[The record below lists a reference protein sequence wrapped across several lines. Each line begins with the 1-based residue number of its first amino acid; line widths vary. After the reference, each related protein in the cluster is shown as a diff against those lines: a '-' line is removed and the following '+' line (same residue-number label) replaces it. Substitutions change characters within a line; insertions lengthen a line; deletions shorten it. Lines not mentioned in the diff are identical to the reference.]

1 MREYPMKKIAIL
13 SIVAMIASIA
23 LLPVPGRT
31 DSASGDSEF
40 VYARIRYHMT
50 PDAIF
55 VREVPWHHDY
65 PYGDQMFPTIVAEVT
80 NIKTSSM
87 AYQIVDLDSPEL
99 FKYPFAYL
107 CEPGYLELSAKDV
120 INLREYLDRG
130 GFLLIDDLRTATYSS
145 HTGIGPEDDIA
156 HFRVEMKKVYPDRE
170 FVRLDL
176 SDPVFNTFYKIK
188 SLDMI
193 PPYIF
198 PGQRPVEFLGLR
210 DPHGNLQLVV
220 NNNNDI
226 SEFWE
231 WLNEGS
237 RSLHDA
243 SESLEF
249 GINYLMYAM
258 TR

>member
-1 MREYPMKKIAIL
+1 MNKIPIL
-13 SIVAMIASIA
+13 CILTIIASITVFSVVA
-23 LLPVPGRT
+23 KT
-31 DSASGDSEF
+31 DSQSPDSEF

-50 PDAIF
+50 PEAIF

-65 PYGDQMFPTIVAEVT
+65 PYGDQMFPTVVAEVT

-87 AYQIVDLDSPEL
+87 AYQIVDIDSPEL
-99 FKYPFAYL
+99 FEYPFAYL
-107 CEPGYLELSAKDV
+107 CEPGYLQLNAKDV
-120 INLREYLDRG
+120 VNLREYLDRG
-130 GFLLIDDLRTATYSS
+130 GFLLIDDLRTAAYSS
-145 HTGIGPEDDIA
+145 QTGEGPEDDIA
-156 HFRVEMKKVYPDRE
+156 HFRLEMKKVYPDRD
-170 FVRLDL
+170 FVRLDV

-188 SLDMI
+188 SLDMT
-193 PPYIF
+193 PPYTF

-210 DPHGNLQLVV
+210 DPHGTLQLVV

-231 WLNEGS
+231 WLNQGT

-243 SESLEF
+243 STSLEF
-249 GINYLMYAM
+249 GINYLLYAM